1 MRAIFGLPAARIVH
15 QHDIVK
21 CFTRIS
27 RFYKLAIV
35 PLYPDSHGCFWG
47 EYTAEH
53 ATREI
58 SCCTCVAVTING
70 TPSTAKYLGQCATN
84 FYIVI
89 HVLLTHNYTL
99 GFIPDV
105 NGHQHP
111 PSQGGKGKKRNDA
124 PVDPATMYES
134 LKNRIAA
141 LEEEEVLEEEEERRF
156 GTFTLWGHKPSRLT

>member
-1 MRAIFGLPAARIVH
+1 VRAIFGLPAARIVH

-35 PLYPDSHGCFWG
+35 PLYPDSHGCFWC

-70 TPSTAKYLGQCATN
+70 TPSTAKYLRQCVTN
-84 FYIVI
+84 FHIVI
-89 HVLLTHNYTL
+89 HGLLTHNYTL
-99 GFIPDV
+99 GFSFQMLMGISTHRHRV
-105 NGHQHP
+105 ERGRNETTP
-111 PSQGGKGKKRNDA
+111 PLIQPQCTNHLRTG
-124 PVDPATMYES
+124 
-134 LKNRIAA
+134 
-141 LEEEEVLEEEEERRF
+141 
-156 GTFTLWGHKPSRLT
+156 